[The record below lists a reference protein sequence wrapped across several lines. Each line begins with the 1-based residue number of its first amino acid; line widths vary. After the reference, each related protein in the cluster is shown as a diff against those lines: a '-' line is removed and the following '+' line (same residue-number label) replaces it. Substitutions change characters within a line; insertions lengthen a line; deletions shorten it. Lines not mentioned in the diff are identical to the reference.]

1 MALSPRDKLAAG
13 MIRVV
18 DPGKRKDGNSIG
30 IAPYFGVLLRGL
42 IRREISP
49 EQHVIMEALGM
60 PATLAVSRDGVLWWS
75 PKFVASITSDELA
88 GVLVHEAMHLALKH
102 ADRATA
108 LGIKPEP
115 SNEMFSKA
123 RRWNWAGDLAIN
135 TDVRKFAALPK
146 DGLFPEQFKFPEGLT
161 AEVYYKL
168 LEEWEKKQPK
178 QPQGGQGSGQGQGA
192 PGKGQPQAG
201 VTGGHCGGCAQHPIP
216 GEPDPTG
223 KPGEGRSEA
232 ELERMRRATAEA
244 VKDYASKRRG
254 TVPSSLE
261 RWADEMLKPAKI
273 PWRTKLARVIRG
285 AVAYRSGSADLT
297 WGKVSR
303 RQAGVGFGVGRPVVP
318 ALHAPQPEVACVID
332 TSGSMGDEQLAE
344 ALSEVQGVLKAV
356 GSNITL
362 CICDAE
368 VHGIKPIANI
378 RQARSMMKG
387 GGGTAMAPALEAVSQ
402 LKNKITVCVVVT
414 DGYIDQPDEPGFHT
428 IWAIVGGNK
437 NFTMPYGDVVWVED
451 DA

>member
-42 IRREISP
+42 IRREFSP
-49 EQHVIMEALGM
+49 EQAVIMEALGM
-60 PATLAVSRDGVLWWS
+60 SPTLAVSRDGVLWWS
-75 PKFVASITSDELA
+75 AKYVTRITSDELA

-123 RRWNWAGDLAIN
+123 RRWNHAGDLAIN
-135 TDVRKFAALPK
+135 CDVRKFCALPK
-146 DGLFPEQFKFPEGLT
+146 DGLFPEKFGFPEGLS
-161 AEVYYKL
+161 AEMYYKL
-168 LEEWEKKQPK
+168 LEEWEKKQPQ
-178 QPQGGQGSGQGQGA
+178 QPQGGGQGA
-192 PGKGQPQAG
+192 GQPGQGKGKANPG
-201 VTGGHCGGCAQHPIP
+201 VTSGHCGGCAQHPVP

-223 KPGEGRSEA
+223 KTGEGRSEA

-244 VKDYASKRRG
+244 VKDYASKGRG
-254 TVPSSLE
+254 TVPASLE

-273 PWRTKLARVIRG
+273 PWRQKLARVIRG

-332 TSGSMGDEQLAE
+332 TSGSMSDELLTDS
-344 ALSEVQGVLKAV
+344 LSEIQGVLKAV

-362 CICDAE
+362 CICDAR
-368 VHGIKPIANI
+368 VHGIKQIANI
-378 RQARSMMKG
+378 NEARSMMAG
-387 GGGTAMAPALEAVSQ
+387 GGGTAMAPALEAVSA
-402 LKNKITVCVVVT
+402 LKNKVTVCVVVT
-414 DGYIDQPDEPGFHT
+414 DGYIDQPDEPKFHVV
-428 IWAIVGGNK
+428 WCIVGGNK
-437 NFTMPYGDVVWVED
+437 DFTMPYGDVVFVEED
-451 DA
+451 TA

>member
-42 IRREISP
+42 IRREFSP
-49 EQHVIMEALGM
+49 EQAVIMEALGM
-60 PATLAVSRDGVLWWS
+60 SPTLAVSRDGVLWWS
-75 PKFVASITSDELA
+75 AKYVASITSDELA
-88 GVLVHEAMHLALKH
+88 GVLVHEAFHLAVKH
-102 ADRATA
+102 AERATA

-115 SNEMFSKA
+115 SVEMFSKA
-123 RRWNWAGDLAIN
+123 RRWNHAGDLAIN

-146 DGLFPEQFKFPEGLT
+146 DGLFPEKFGFPDGLT

-178 QPQGGQGSGQGQGA
+178 QPQGGQGAGQGGM
-192 PGKGQPQAG
+192 PGKGNPG
-201 VTGGHCGGCAQHPIP
+201 VASGHCGGCAQHPVP

-223 KPGEGRSEA
+223 KSGEGRSDA

-244 VKDYASKRRG
+244 VKDFASKGRG
-254 TVPSSLE
+254 TVPASLE
-261 RWADEMLKPAKI
+261 RWADEMLKPARI
-273 PWRTKLARVIRG
+273 PWRQKLARVIRG

-297 WGKVSR
+297 WGKISR

-332 TSGSMGDEQLAE
+332 TSGSMSDELLTDS
-344 ALSEVQGVLKAV
+344 LSEIQGVLKAV

-362 CICDAE
+362 CICDAR
-368 VHGIKPIANI
+368 VHGIKQIANI
-378 RQARSMMKG
+378 NEARSMMAG
-387 GGGTAMAPALEAVSQ
+387 GGGTAMSPALRSGFSE

-414 DGYIDQPDEPGFHT
+414 DGWIDSPPEPKFHT

-437 NFTMPYGDVVWVED
+437 DFTMPYGDVVFVDED
-451 DA
+451 AS

>member
-18 DPGKRKDGNSIG
+18 DPGKRKDGQSIG

-42 IRREISP
+42 IRREFSP
-49 EQHVIMEALGM
+49 EQAAIMEALGM
-60 PATLAVSRDGVLWWS
+60 SPTLAVSKDGILWWS
-75 PKFVASITSDELA
+75 AKFVSSITSDELA

-115 SNEMFSKA
+115 SIEMHSKA
-123 RRWNWAGDLAIN
+123 RRWNVAGDLAIN

-146 DGLFPEQFKFPEGLT
+146 DGMFPEKFGFAEGLT
-161 AEVYYKL
+161 AEAYYKL
-168 LEEWEKKQPK
+168 LEEQEKKQP
-178 QPQGGQGSGQGQGA
+178 QSSSGQGSGPGQSGA
-192 PGKGQPQAG
+192 PGKGNPS
-201 VTGGHCGGCAQHPIP
+201 VTAGHCGGCAQHPVP

-244 VKDYASKRRG
+244 VKDYASKNRG
-254 TVPSSLE
+254 NVPASLE
-261 RWADEMLKPAKI
+261 RWADEQLKPARI
-273 PWRTKLARVIRG
+273 PWRQRLARVIRG
-285 AVAYRSGSADLT
+285 AVAYRAGSADLT
-297 WGKVSR
+297 WGRVSR
-303 RQAGVGFGVGRPVVP
+303 RQAGVGFGVGRPIVP

-332 TSGSMGDEQLAE
+332 TSGSMGDEQLTD
-344 ALSEVQGVLKAV
+344 ALSEIQGVLKAV

-362 CICDAE
+362 CVCDAR

-378 RQARSMMKG
+378 GQARSMLTG
-387 GGGTAMAPALEAVSQ
+387 GGGTAMEPALKAVGE

-414 DGYIDQPDEPGFHT
+414 DGYIDRPAEPKFQT
-428 IWAIVGGNK
+428 IWCIVGGNK
-437 NFTMPYGDVVWVED
+437 DFEPEFGEVVHVEE
-451 DA
+451 DAA